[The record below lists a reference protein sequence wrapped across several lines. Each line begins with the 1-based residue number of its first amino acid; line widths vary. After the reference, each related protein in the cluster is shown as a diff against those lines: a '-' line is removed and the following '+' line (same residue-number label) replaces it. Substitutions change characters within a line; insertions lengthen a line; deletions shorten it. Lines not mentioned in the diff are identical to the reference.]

1 MWCKKM
7 IEPHGVKVN
16 DFLHSWIDGRAF
28 LCLCY
33 EYDNDCVNINKELED
48 F

>member
-7 IEPHGVKVN
+7 IEPHGVKVD
-16 DFLHSWIDGRAF
+16 DFLNSWVDGRAF

-33 EYDNDCVNINKELED
+33 EYDNSCVNLN
-48 F
+48 